1 MAGSR
6 ALAFDKTGTLTVG
19 QPDVVEVVCASG
31 KGDQD
36 QVLRIAA
43 ALGDRGGHVLGK
55 AIARHARDLRLDVPL
70 ADDYL
75 AIPGMGAL
83 GRVGTVEYHLGSH
96 RYIDEAGLCHP
107 EFHDVLDEA
116 EKSVGTPLP

>member
-1 MAGSR
+1 M
-6 ALAFDKTGTLTVG
+6 
-19 QPDVVEVVCASG
+19 
-31 KGDQD
+31 
-36 QVLRIAA
+36 LRIAA

-70 ADDYL
+70 ADDYR

-107 EFHDVLDEA
+107 DFHDELGEA
-116 EKSVGTPLP
+116 ESRLSARPSP